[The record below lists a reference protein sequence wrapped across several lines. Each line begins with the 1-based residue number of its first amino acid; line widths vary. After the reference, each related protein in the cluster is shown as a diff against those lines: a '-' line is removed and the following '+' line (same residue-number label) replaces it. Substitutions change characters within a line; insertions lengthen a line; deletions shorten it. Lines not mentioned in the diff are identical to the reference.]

1 MNRQISVYSIVIHI
15 PSKFS
20 RAGSRAHGGRLHP
33 QRLCRH
39 PCQRRR
45 CRRHPFRGVA
55 AALRARPPAR
65 GPNVPGALHGRAPP
79 VVHRDVKPANLLVTA
94 DVETVKL
101 GDFGVI
107 SSAVAMLL
115 SASSDVVAYLRACT
129 RTRGDTRSDAL
140 P

>member
-1 MNRQISVYSIVIHI
+1 M
-15 PSKFS
+15 
-20 RAGSRAHGGRLHP
+20 
-33 QRLCRH
+33 
-39 PCQRRR
+39 
-45 CRRHPFRGVA
+45 
-55 AALRARPPAR
+55 
-65 GPNVPGALHGRAPP
+65 
-79 VVHRDVKPANLLVTA
+79 KPANLLVTA

-115 SASSDVVAYLRACT
+115 SASSDVVANLRACT

>member
-1 MNRQISVYSIVIHI
+1 ME
-15 PSKFS
+15 
-20 RAGSRAHGGRLHP
+20 AGSIAN
-33 QRLCRH
+33 
-39 PCQRRR
+39 
-45 CRRHPFRGVA
+45 VYA
-55 AALRARPPAR
+55 AAAAAAGTLAAAWRPPFAR
-65 GPNVPGALHGRAPP
+65 ALRHAAQMFRALEYLHGRAPP

-115 SASSDVVAYLRACT
+115 SASSDVVANLRACT